1 MTETKELSAPAREL
15 VEGSKGAHDPTP
27 VDQERVFAA
36 LQARIAAGEG
46 QPDPDGS
53 LPPPAPKAPWGLISA
68 GGIGAGLI
76 AAAVAWSSAPESTPA
91 VAPTPAVAAPAPAPR
106 AAAPLEPIQ
115 KPEASAP
122 VEPPRSAS
130 APSSKPN
137 SRLAEEVE
145 ILSRATS
152 ALHAGRAEDALAAAA
167 EHQKKFP
174 RGLLSEERRSARAQ
188 ALCLL
193 GRTSEAKRELD
204 HMAPGSP
211 HAARARQRCGLE

>member
-1 MTETKELSAPAREL
+1 MNDEDLSPLAREL
-15 VEGSKGAHDPTP
+15 VQSGQGAHDPSAA
-27 VDQERVFAA
+27 DQERILSA
-36 LQARIAAGEG
+36 LHTRIAAGEG
-46 QPDPDGS
+46 QPEPDGS

-76 AAAVAWSSAPESTPA
+76 AAAVAWSSPEPTPA
-91 VAPTPAVAAPAPAPR
+91 VAPTPVVATPAPAPS
-106 AAAPLEPIQ
+106 AAV
-115 KPEASAP
+115 P
-122 VEPPRSAS
+122 VEPTQQPDASPPAGPPHSAP

-174 RGLLSEERRSARAQ
+174 QGLLTEERRSARAQ

-204 HMAPGSP
+204 RLAPSSP
-211 HAARARQRCGLE
+211 QAARARQRCGLE

>member
-1 MTETKELSAPAREL
+1 MNDEDLSPLAREL
-15 VEGSKGAHDPTP
+15 IQSGQGAHDPSAT
-27 VDQERVFAA
+27 DQERILSA
-36 LQARIAAGEG
+36 LHTRIAAGEG

-76 AAAVAWSSAPESTPA
+76 AAAVAWSSAPETTPA
-91 VAPTPAVAAPAPAPR
+91 VAPTPAVATPAPAPR
-106 AAAPLEPIQ
+106 AAVPVEPARQ
-115 KPEASAP
+115 PEASAP
-122 VEPPRSAS
+122 VEPPRIAP

-152 ALHAGRAEDALAAAA
+152 ALHAGRAEDALTATA
-167 EHQKKFP
+167 EHQRKFP
-174 RGLLSEERRSARAQ
+174 QGLLTEERRSARAQ

-193 GRTSEAKRELD
+193 GRTAEAKRELD
-204 HMAPGSP
+204 HMTPGSP
-211 HAARARQRCGLE
+211 HAARARQRCGLD